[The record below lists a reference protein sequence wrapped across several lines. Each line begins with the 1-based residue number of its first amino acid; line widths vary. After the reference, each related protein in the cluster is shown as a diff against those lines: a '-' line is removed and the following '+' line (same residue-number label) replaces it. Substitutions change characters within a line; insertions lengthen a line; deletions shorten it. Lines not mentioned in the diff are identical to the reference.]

1 MAGVKCCLNILD
13 RFYVRKY
20 ASIKK
25 LTLNSPMHPNAT
37 TWNGFKFKMLNAPRN
52 LAKAIGKEMLKLTD
66 MAVAI
71 CNMMAKVLIFCFVL
85 WKI

>member
-1 MAGVKCCLNILD
+1 
-13 RFYVRKY
+13 
-20 ASIKK
+20 
-25 LTLNSPMHPNAT
+25 MHPNAT

-52 LAKAIGKEMLKLTD
+52 LVKSIGKEMLKLTD

-85 WKI
+85 RKILSSTLRVSSFRLFFHAM